1 MDPEEIRQWLAS
13 VDSYGQPLP
22 EVEPFR
28 RLPGMPTSPDP
39 TRFFA
44 QQDATAP
51 QTRGR
56 PRSFIEMLRNAGEA
70 FGKNTL
76 GRALTLGTT
85 DPRLPE
91 TQQAYRTALG
101 LGADLAPVIGAGKA
115 SFIDAPELFREG
127 RPIAG
132 ALTFAS
138 GAIGPALGLPRTFA
152 RLMKPFTRVA
162 PEALGAAAEAAPTIV
177 RARHYGAGARAERL
191 LVGRQGSG
199 RPGTESVNDAQQPR
213 TYFYLPEV
221 LEAQTGK
228 PFRPEPQF
236 AGDPSVDLDLDIGNF
251 VNAEGQKPYYDLAR
265 SLLRAEK
272 AAGPNPNINPEPM
285 PMDVQNFAEE
295 MMIADGATGVMD
307 ETRGVAAK
315 FSDTELPRGRANR
328 EIIEAT
334 DEFDGATFST
344 EGDNLAG
351 QPLYATARPAP
362 GGRKDWKTLP
372 EGEALTPAHLNAF
385 RKEFADEL
393 SHPEAS
399 IGTWHDKATGRV
411 AIDVVETIPDRAEA
425 IRRGKERGQDAIF
438 DLGAMEEIGVADDV
452 DPLAGAMAAEGA
464 GAVRRAT
471 QEERALFLDLAN
483 QQRDVPERAMR
494 DVQRNSGG
502 GVLDFLAEHVGDLS
516 HRLSQFA
523 GVEGFTGREVARQNI
538 LDKTRKTLKLINS
551 EYGVEREVAES
562 VLSNARFRG
571 VSLGEYNQK
580 LDNSLS
586 AYAEAHKNLPAY
598 NEMQELARDA
608 AVAIGE
614 KDFEAARRNLTRLEE
629 VASDASLFNEK
640 IYEIN
645 TRSLGGASQMLEGTE
660 QFAKK
665 GESFGSRTPTPAGLA
680 DAPSPQR
687 QLQSEETAQA
697 VVASVPDADAAIAS
711 LPARLGARLTARQR
725 RSTEGRSVAS
735 RARRAQEIKSGL
747 TPDELAAYNGAN
759 VGLRKRIES
768 AYSSLPTPEVFA
780 QAAIRGAQS
789 RGWYLGSGRAI
800 RQIFGQDAPRMTA
813 LIAAQSPNKSVEDN
827 LRFSLQTWENWNA
840 AGRPTDP
847 DELRRLSPRMRVPDP
862 LKPGRMK
869 SVPTPDAIIQSPL
882 PADFE
887 NSITALSSAEDVLA
901 AGNPELL
908 SGPKVGPFYANLLG
922 AVDPVTND
930 THMARGYGTLPGGVG
945 TKART
950 LAQNAMIGNAAR
962 AFEEATGVAVDRR
975 EIQEMSW
982 AYIRGLTNA
991 SAGGSALETIEKAI
1005 LDPSARF
1012 AGGRTVQ
1019 EQVENSVSM
1028 GHLMNEPRFAQQL
1041 ERMGLRA
1048 PAKPQGPIG
1057 VEGLDPLSA
1066 DPNALRELGE
1076 RIDIVREATRRKKRG
1091 QKGPLA
1097 KGLFSLAGAGLGLD
1111 AANREP
1117 RR

>member
-1 MDPEEIRQWLAS
+1 MDPELLAQLQQL
-13 VDSYGQPLP
+13 YAQPDATR
-22 EVEPFR
+22 VAD
-28 RLPGMPTSPDP
+28 PDP
-39 TRFFA
+39 DPPSFLRQLRKGMLDFSRGVSDLSVAGSRAATGFA
-44 QQDATAP
+44 GDV
-51 QTRGR
+51 
-56 PRSFIEMLRNAGEA
+56 AGEYRESPEIDPRLMA
-70 FGKNTL
+70 QPASTQVDNVGIPRREIPATGMELLGKVGNVLGEQTL
-76 GRALTLGTT
+76 GRALALGTM

-91 TQQAYRTALG
+91 TQAAYRSALG
-101 LGADLAPVIGAGKA
+101 FGADLTPVIGDIKA
-115 SFIDAPELFREG
+115 AVVDAPQLFGEG

-132 ALTFAS
+132 SIALAS
-138 GAIGPALGLPRTFA
+138 AVPILGLPVDLARSMGRTA
-152 RLMKPFTRVA
+152 NVA
-162 PEALGAAAEAAPTIV
+162 GAAAEAAPTIV
-177 RARHYGAGARAERL
+177 KARHYGQGAKEESL

-199 RPGTESVNDAQQPR
+199 RPGTESVNDAQQAR

-221 LEAQTGK
+221 LEAQTGR

-236 AGDPSVDLDLDIGNF
+236 AGDPSVDLDLDIGKF
-251 VNAEGQKPYYDLAR
+251 VNAEGQTQYLDRAR
-265 SLLRAEK
+265 DILRARK

-285 PMDVQNFAEE
+285 RMDVQNLAEE
-295 MMIADGATGVMD
+295 MMIADGAEGIMD

-393 SHPEAS
+393 SDPEAS

-452 DPLAGAMAAEGA
+452 DRPL
-464 GAVRRAT
+464 
-471 QEERALFLDLAN
+471 
-483 QQRDVPERAMR
+483 
-494 DVQRNSGG
+494 
-502 GVLDFLAEHVGDLS
+502 
-516 HRLSQFA
+516 
-523 GVEGFTGREVARQNI
+523 
-538 LDKTRKTLKLINS
+538 
-551 EYGVEREVAES
+551 
-562 VLSNARFRG
+562 
-571 VSLGEYNQK
+571 
-580 LDNSLS
+580 
-586 AYAEAHKNLPAY
+586 
-598 NEMQELARDA
+598 
-608 AVAIGE
+608 
-614 KDFEAARRNLTRLEE
+614 
-629 VASDASLFNEK
+629 
-640 IYEIN
+640 
-645 TRSLGGASQMLEGTE
+645 
-660 QFAKK
+660 
-665 GESFGSRTPTPAGLA
+665 TPAGLA

-735 RARRAQEIKSGL
+735 RARRAQAIKSGL
-747 TPDELAAYNGAN
+747 TPDELAAYTGAN
-759 VGLRKRIES
+759 VGVRKNIER

-800 RQIFGQDAPRMTA
+800 REIFGQDAPRMTA
-813 LIAAQSPNKSVEDN
+813 LIAAQSPNKSVEEN

-922 AVDPVTND
+922 GVDPVTND

-1028 GHLMNEPRFAQQL
+1028 GHLMNEPKFAQQL

-1048 PAKPQGPIG
+1048 PEKPQGPIG

-1076 RIDIVREATRRKKRG
+1076 RIDIVREATRRKKSR

-1111 AANREP
+1111 AVNQEP

>member
-13 VDSYGQPLP
+13 IDSYGQPLP

-70 FGKNTL
+70 FGTNTL

-115 SFIDAPELFREG
+115 SFIDAPKLFRES

-138 GAIGPALGLPRTFA
+138 GAIGPLLGLPRTFA
-152 RLMKPFTRVA
+152 RLTRVA

-177 RARHYGAGARAERL
+177 KAKHYGAGARAETL

-236 AGDPSVDLDLDIGNF
+236 AGDPSVDLDLDVSKF
-251 VNAEGQKPYYDLAR
+251 VNAEGQTQYLDRAR
-265 SLLRAEK
+265 DILRARK

-285 PMDVQNFAEE
+285 RMDVQNLAEE
-295 MMIADGATGVMD
+295 MMIADGAEGIMD

-315 FSDTELPRGRANR
+315 FSDTPLPSGATGNGVRRVASQATEYVARSGRPGLDAHPEKFEYLPLPEDEGREIADVYDQLPHAPNDPAVRESYRAMADETKEQYLFLQEKGVEFRPAVDDPYATSADMIADVRDNNRLQFFLTDMDDFPADHPMGEKTGIFMELADGTQQEMVYNDLFRAVHDYFGHASEGFQFGPRGEHNAWGLHSAMYSPKARGAMSFETRGQNSWVNFGQQLRRA
-328 EIIEAT
+328 
-334 DEFDGATFST
+334 DG
-344 EGDNLAG
+344 
-351 QPLYATARPAP
+351 
-362 GGRKDWKTLP
+362 TLP
-372 EGEALTPAHLNAF
+372 QRGEADFVPPGE
-385 RKEFADEL
+385 RRFADQ
-393 SHPEAS
+393 
-399 IGTWHDKATGRV
+399 KAN
-411 AIDVVETIPDRAEA
+411 I
-425 IRRGKERGQDAIF
+425 
-438 DLGAMEEIGVADDV
+438 L
-452 DPLAGAMAAEGA
+452 
-464 GAVRRAT
+464 
-471 QEERALFLDLAN
+471 
-483 QQRDVPERAMR
+483 PERFT
-494 DVQRNSGG
+494 DV
-502 GVLDFLAEHVGDLS
+502 
-516 HRLSQFA
+516 
-523 GVEGFTGREVARQNI
+523 T
-538 LDKTRKTLKLINS
+538 
-551 EYGVEREVAES
+551 
-562 VLSNARFRG
+562 
-571 VSLGEYNQK
+571 
-580 LDNSLS
+580 
-586 AYAEAHKNLPAY
+586 P
-598 NEMQELARDA
+598 
-608 AVAIGE
+608 
-614 KDFEAARRNLTRLEE
+614 
-629 VASDASLFNEK
+629 
-640 IYEIN
+640 
-645 TRSLGGASQMLEGTE
+645 
-660 QFAKK
+660 
-665 GESFGSRTPTPAGLA
+665 GSRTLTPAGLA

-735 RARRAQEIKSGL
+735 RARRAQAIKSGL
-747 TPDELAAYNGAN
+747 TPDELAAYTGAN
-759 VGLRKRIES
+759 VGVRKNIER

-800 RQIFGQDAPRMTA
+800 REIFGQDAPRMTA
-813 LIAAQSPNKSVEDN
+813 LIAAQSPNKSVEEN

-922 AVDPVTND
+922 GVDPVTND

-1028 GHLMNEPRFAQQL
+1028 GHLMNEPKFAQQL

-1048 PAKPQGPIG
+1048 PEKPQGPIG

-1076 RIDIVREATRRKKRG
+1076 RIDIVREATRRKKSR